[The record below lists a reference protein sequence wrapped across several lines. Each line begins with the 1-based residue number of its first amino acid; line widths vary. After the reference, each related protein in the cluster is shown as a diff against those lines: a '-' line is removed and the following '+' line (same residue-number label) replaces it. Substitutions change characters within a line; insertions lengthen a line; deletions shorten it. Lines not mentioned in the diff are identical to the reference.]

1 MNSNISENLH
11 DVGVIIPVL
20 NEEKAIG
27 VVIDEVI
34 KAGVP
39 LENIVVVDG
48 GSTDRTV
55 EIARSK
61 GVKVVNQEGKGK
73 ALAIKTGLRYI
84 TTPYVLVMDGDGT
97 YPASAIPALYKAI
110 RERDCDLVIGA
121 RLMGKESQR
130 LLFRLGNK
138 ILTFFFNALFG
149 TSLRDV
155 LSGMYIAK
163 TERMRELGFEM
174 MGFSIEAEI
183 VAHFANLGRV
193 CEEVI
198 EYRPRIDPSAK
209 KLRVKHGLRIALDMV
224 RLTWRY
230 NPAFL
235 IFAIGSLL
243 LIPGLGLGV
252 WVLYRYYFHGVIHS
266 IRGLAAIV
274 MTGVGLQMLNSAIMA
289 LYVKRVERRVLSKL
303 YEISKK
309 TNTSN

>member
-1 MNSNISENLH
+1 MNSDISEDLH
-11 DVGVIIPVL
+11 DVGVVIPVL

-34 KAGVP
+34 NAGIP

-73 ALAIKTGLRYI
+73 ALAIKTGLRHV

-243 LIPGLGLGV
+243 LIPGLGLGA

-266 IRGLAAIV
+266 IKGLAAIV
-274 MTGVGLQMLNSAIMA
+274 MTGVGLQMLNSAIMT

>member
-1 MNSNISENLH
+1 LNSDISEDLH
-11 DVGVIIPVL
+11 DVGVVIPVL

-48 GSTDRTV
+48 ESTDRTV
-55 EIARSK
+55 EIAKSK

-73 ALAIKTGLRYI
+73 ALAIKTGLRHV

-174 MGFSIEAEI
+174 MEFSIEAEI
-183 VAHFANLGRV
+183 VAHFVNLGRV

-243 LIPGLGLGV
+243 LIPGLGLGA

-289 LYVKRVERRVLSKL
+289 LYVKRIERRVLLKL

-309 TNTSN
+309 TSMNN

>member
-1 MNSNISENLH
+1 MNSNISEDLH

-73 ALAIKTGLRYI
+73 ALAIKTGLRHV

-121 RLMGKESQR
+121 RLMGEESQR
-130 LLFRLGNK
+130 FIFRLGNK

-243 LIPGLGLGV
+243 LIPGLGLGA
-252 WVLYRYYFHGVIHS
+252 WVLYRYYFYGVIHS

>member
-1 MNSNISENLH
+1 LNSNISEDLH

-34 KAGVP
+34 KTGVL

-55 EIARSK
+55 EIAKSR
-61 GVKVVNQEGKGK
+61 GVKVINQEGKGK
-73 ALAIKTGLRYI
+73 ALAIKTGLRHI
-84 TTPYVLVMDGDGT
+84 MTPYVLVMDGDGT
-97 YPASAIPALYKAI
+97 YSASAIPILYRAI

-183 VAHFANLGRV
+183 AAHFANLGRV

-209 KLRVKHGLRIALDMV
+209 KLRVKHGLRIALDMI

-243 LIPGLGLGV
+243 LIPGLGLGA

>member
-1 MNSNISENLH
+1 LNSNISENLH

-73 ALAIKTGLRYI
+73 ALAIKTGLRHV

-209 KLRVKHGLRIALDMV
+209 KLRVKHGLRIALDMI

-243 LIPGLGLGV
+243 LIPGLGLGA

-309 TNTSN
+309 

>member
-1 MNSNISENLH
+1 LNSDISENLR
-11 DVGVIIPVL
+11 DVGVVIPVL

-34 KAGVP
+34 NAGVP

-55 EIARSK
+55 EIAKSK

-73 ALAIKTGLRYI
+73 ALAIKTGLRHV
-84 TTPYVLVMDGDGT
+84 TTPHVLVMDGDGT

-130 LLFRLGNK
+130 FLFRLGNK

-198 EYRPRIDPSAK
+198 EYKPRIDPSAK
-209 KLRVKHGLRIALDMV
+209 KLRVKHGLRIALDMI

-243 LIPGLGLGV
+243 LIPGLGLGA

-266 IRGLAAIV
+266 IKGLAAIV
-274 MTGVGLQMLNSAIMA
+274 MTGVGLQMLNSAIMT

>member
-1 MNSNISENLH
+1 LNSDISEDLR
-11 DVGVIIPVL
+11 DVGVVIPVL

-34 KAGVP
+34 NAGIP
-39 LENIVVVDG
+39 LENIIVVDG
-48 GSTDRTV
+48 RSTDRTV
-55 EIARSK
+55 EIAKSK

-73 ALAIKTGLRYI
+73 ALAIKTGLRHV

-97 YPASAIPALYKAI
+97 YPASAISTLYKAI
-110 RERDCDLVIGA
+110 RERDCDLVIGT

-149 TSLRDV
+149 TSLHDV

-174 MGFSIEAEI
+174 RGFSIEAEI

-243 LIPGLGLGV
+243 LIPGLGLGT

-274 MTGVGLQMLNSAIMA
+274 MTGVGLQMLNSAIMT
-289 LYVKRVERRVLSKL
+289 LYVKRIERRVLLKL

>member
-1 MNSNISENLH
+1 LNSDISENLR
-11 DVGVIIPVL
+11 DVGVVIPVL

-34 KAGVP
+34 NAGVP

-55 EIARSK
+55 EIAKSK

-73 ALAIKTGLRYI
+73 ALAIKTGLRHV
-84 TTPYVLVMDGDGT
+84 TTPHVLVMDGDGT

-121 RLMGKESQR
+121 RLMGRESQR

-198 EYRPRIDPSAK
+198 EYKPRIDPSAK

-243 LIPGLGLGV
+243 LIPGLGLGA

-266 IRGLAAIV
+266 IKGLAAIV
-274 MTGVGLQMLNSAIMA
+274 MTGVGLQMLNSAIMT
-289 LYVKRVERRVLSKL
+289 LYVKRIERRVLLKL

-309 TNTSN
+309 TSMNN

>member
-1 MNSNISENLH
+1 LNSDISEDLH
-11 DVGVIIPVL
+11 DVGVVIPVL

-34 KAGVP
+34 NAGVP

-73 ALAIKTGLRYI
+73 ALAIKTGLRHV

-130 LLFRLGNK
+130 FLFRLGNK

-183 VAHFANLGRV
+183 AAHFANLGRV

-243 LIPGLGLGV
+243 LIPGLGLGA

>member
-1 MNSNISENLH
+1 
-11 DVGVIIPVL
+11 
-20 NEEKAIG
+20 
-27 VVIDEVI
+27 
-34 KAGVP
+34 
-39 LENIVVVDG
+39 
-48 GSTDRTV
+48 
-55 EIARSK
+55 
-61 GVKVVNQEGKGK
+61 
-73 ALAIKTGLRYI
+73 
-84 TTPYVLVMDGDGT
+84 
-97 YPASAIPALYKAI
+97 
-110 RERDCDLVIGA
+110 
-121 RLMGKESQR
+121 MGKESQR

-174 MGFSIEAEI
+174 KGFSVEAEI
-183 VAHFANLGRV
+183 VTHFANLGRV

-243 LIPGLGLGV
+243 LIPGLGLGA

-289 LYVKRVERRVLSKL
+289 LYVKRIERRVLSKL

-309 TNTSN
+309 

>member
-1 MNSNISENLH
+1 LNSNISENLH

-34 KAGVP
+34 NAGIP

-84 TTPYVLVMDGDGT
+84 TTPHVLVMDGDGT

-121 RLMGKESQR
+121 RLMGEESQR
-130 LLFRLGNK
+130 FIFRLGNK

-243 LIPGLGLGV
+243 LIPGLGLGA

-266 IRGLAAIV
+266 IKGLAAIV

>member
-1 MNSNISENLH
+1 MNSNISEDLH

-39 LENIVVVDG
+39 LENIIVVDG

-73 ALAIKTGLRYI
+73 ALAIKTGLRHI
-84 TTPYVLVMDGDGT
+84 TTPHVLVMDGDGT

-110 RERDCDLVIGA
+110 RERECDLVIGA

-243 LIPGLGLGV
+243 LIPGLGLGA

-274 MTGVGLQMLNSAIMA
+274 MTGVGLQMLNSAIMT